1 VPQTPD
7 LHSYFQT
14 NGSLNIWG
22 YSNAEIDRLFLQG
35 LDTFDA
41 AKRHDIYTRLY
52 RRLAEEQAA
61 NFLYHPHEI
70 QAINKRVQGWPATDY
85 RTALAFL
92 NRVWLAG

>member
-1 VPQTPD
+1 MRPNANISGDGSCTPPE
-7 LHSYFQT
+7 HKFHR
-14 NGSLNIWG
+14 
-22 YSNAEIDRLFLQG
+22 RLFLQG
-35 LDTFDA
+35 LGTFDA
-41 AKRHDIYTRLY
+41 AKRREIYTRLY